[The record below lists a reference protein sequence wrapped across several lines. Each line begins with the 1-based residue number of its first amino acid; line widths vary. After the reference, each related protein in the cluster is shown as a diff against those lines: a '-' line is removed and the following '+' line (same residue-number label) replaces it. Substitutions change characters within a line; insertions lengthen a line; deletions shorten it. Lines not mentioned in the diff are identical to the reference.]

1 MTTLRDI
8 RNAMADYLSS
18 QGIDSFEL
26 SRFKDEMDI
35 TIRLSLEIH
44 LPDNTPNQL
53 YGDLAGQGSPSDQ

>member
-44 LPDNTPNQL
+44 LPDNTPSQL
-53 YGDLAGQGSPSDQ
+53 YGDLAGHGNPSDQ

>member
-26 SRFKDEMDI
+26 SRFKDEMDV

-44 LPDNTPNQL
+44 LPDNTPSHL
-53 YGDLAGQGSPSDQ
+53 YGDLAERDNPSDQ